1 MGKKFHKTSDR
12 PFKTIKLAFRNPNY
26 LSRMK
31 HRCIIVDD
39 EPLARELIASHLEN
53 FEGFELID
61 SFENALKT
69 YSFLE
74 HNSVDLMFLDIE
86 MPLLKGND
94 FLKKLKN
101 PPKVIFTTAYREYA
115 IEGYE
120 LNVIDYLLKPITFDR
135 FFVSIEK
142 FKQFQT
148 PRKEVHMVS
157 ESHIFVTSGNKNIK
171 IIFDEI
177 LYIESLKDY
186 ITIHLENGKSHHI
199 KQNISVFEKLLNS
212 DFIRIH
218 RSFII
223 QAKKMTAYTKNEIEI
238 NSIEIPIGTS
248 YKENWLNYLKT
259 IISK

>member
-1 MGKKFHKTSDR
+1 
-12 PFKTIKLAFRNPNY
+12 
-26 LSRMK
+26 MK
-31 HRCIIVDD
+31 YKCIIVDD
-39 EPLARELIASHLEN
+39 EPLARELIASHLSHFEN
-53 FEGFELID
+53 FDLID
-61 SFENALKT
+61 CFDNALKAYT
-69 YSFLE
+69 FLE
-74 HNSVDLMFLDIE
+74 TNTVDLIFLDIE

-142 FKQFQT
+142 FKQMQI
-148 PRKEVHMVS
+148 PKKEIAATA
-157 ESHIFVTSGNKNIK
+157 EDHIFVTSGSKNIK

-186 ITIHLENGKSHHI
+186 ITIHLENSKSHHI
-199 KQNISVFEKLLNS
+199 KQNISIFEKLLNS
-212 DFIRIH
+212 NFIRIH

-223 QAKKMTAYTKNEIEI
+223 QTKKLTAYSKNDVEI
-238 NSIEIPIGTS
+238 NNVEIPIGNS
-248 YKENWLNYLKT
+248 YKENWLDYLNTAVLK
-259 IISK
+259 

>member
-1 MGKKFHKTSDR
+1 
-12 PFKTIKLAFRNPNY
+12 
-26 LSRMK
+26 MK
-31 HRCIIVDD
+31 YKCIIVDD
-39 EPLARELIASHLEN
+39 EPLARELIASHLAH
-53 FEGFELID
+53 FESFELID
-61 SFENALKT
+61 SFDNALKAYT
-69 YSFLE
+69 FLE
-74 HNSVDLMFLDIE
+74 TNTVDLIFLDIE

-142 FKQFQT
+142 FKQMQS
-148 PRKEVHMVS
+148 PKKEIAS
-157 ESHIFVTSGNKNIK
+157 TTEDHIFVTNGSKNIK

-186 ITIHLENGKSHHI
+186 ITIYLETGNSHHI
-199 KQNISVFEKLLNS
+199 KQSISVFEKLLNAN
-212 DFIRIH
+212 FVRIH

-223 QAKKMTAYTKNEIEI
+223 QTKKLTAYSKNDVEI
-238 NSIEIPIGTS
+238 NNVEIPIGNS
-248 YKENWLNYLKT
+248 YKENWLEYLNTTVLK
-259 IISK
+259 

>member
-1 MGKKFHKTSDR
+1 
-12 PFKTIKLAFRNPNY
+12 
-26 LSRMK
+26 MK
-31 HRCIIVDD
+31 YKCIIIDD
-39 EPLARELIASHLEN
+39 EPLARELIASHLVN
-53 FEGFELID
+53 FESFELID
-61 SFENALKT
+61 SFENALKA

-74 HNSVDLMFLDIE
+74 TNTVDLIFLDIE

-142 FKQFQT
+142 FKQLQL
-148 PRKEVHMVS
+148 PKKEIKPVI
-157 ESHIFVTSGNKNIK
+157 ENHIFVSSGSKNIK

-177 LYIESLKDY
+177 LYVESLKDY

-199 KQNISVFEKLLNS
+199 KQNISIFEKLLNS
-212 DFIRIH
+212 NFVRVH
-218 RSFII
+218 RSYII
-223 QAKKMTAYTKNEIEI
+223 QTQKLTAYSKNEVEI
-238 NSIEIPIGTS
+238 NAIEIPIGNS
-248 YKENWLNYLKT
+248 YKENWLNHLETNILK
-259 IISK
+259 

>member
-1 MGKKFHKTSDR
+1 
-12 PFKTIKLAFRNPNY
+12 
-26 LSRMK
+26 MK
-31 HRCIIVDD
+31 YKCIIVDD
-39 EPLARELIASHLEN
+39 EPLGRELIASHLVN
-53 FEGFELID
+53 FESFELID
-61 SFENALKT
+61 SFENALKAYT
-69 YSFLE
+69 FLE
-74 HNSVDLMFLDIE
+74 TNTVDLIFLDIE

-142 FKQFQT
+142 FKQLQSVK
-148 PRKEVHMVS
+148 KEVKTNQ
-157 ESHIFVTSGNKNIK
+157 ENHIFVTSGSKNIK

-177 LYIESLKDY
+177 LYVESLKDY

-199 KQNISVFEKLLNS
+199 KQNISVFEKLLDT

-223 QAKKMTAYTKNEIEI
+223 QSKKLTAYSKNEVEI
-238 NSIEIPIGTS
+238 NSVEIPIGNS
-248 YKENWLNYLKT
+248 YKENWLAYLNT
-259 IISK
+259 SK

>member
-1 MGKKFHKTSDR
+1 
-12 PFKTIKLAFRNPNY
+12 
-26 LSRMK
+26 MK
-31 HRCIIVDD
+31 YRCIIVDD
-39 EPLARELIASHLEN
+39 EPFARELIAYHLGNFEN
-53 FEGFELID
+53 FEVID
-61 SFENALKT
+61 SFENALKA

-74 HNSVDLMFLDIE
+74 HNSVDLIFLDIE
-86 MPLLKGND
+86 MPLMKGND

-115 IEGYE
+115 VEGYE

-148 PRKEVHMVS
+148 PKKEANVGS
-157 ESHIFVTSGNKNIK
+157 ENHIFVTSGNRHIK

-186 ITIHLENGKSHHI
+186 ITIHLESGKSHHV
-199 KQNISVFEKLLNS
+199 KQNISVFEKLLNA

-223 QAKKMTAYTKNEIEI
+223 QTKKITAYTKNEIEI
-238 NSIEIPIGTS
+238 NSVEIPIGIS
-248 YKENWLNYLKT
+248 YKENWLNYLETYILK
-259 IISK
+259 

>member
-1 MGKKFHKTSDR
+1 
-12 PFKTIKLAFRNPNY
+12 
-26 LSRMK
+26 MK

-39 EPLARELIASHLEN
+39 EPLARELITSHLAN
-53 FEGFELID
+53 FESFELID
-61 SFENALKT
+61 SFENALKA

-74 HNSVDLMFLDIE
+74 HNSVDLIFLDIE

-115 IEGYE
+115 IESYE
-120 LNVIDYLLKPITFDR
+120 LNVVDYLLKPITFER

-142 FKQFQT
+142 FKQFQ
-148 PRKEVHMVS
+148 PPKKEVNAGS
-157 ESHIFVTSGNKNIK
+157 ESYIFVTSGNKHIK

-177 LYIESLKDY
+177 VYIESLKDY
-186 ITIHLENGKSHHI
+186 ITIHLGSGKSHHI

-212 DFIRIH
+212 EFIRIH

-223 QAKKMTAYTKNEIEI
+223 HTKKMTAYTKNEIEI
-238 NSIEIPIGTS
+238 NSIEIPIGAS
-248 YKENWLNYLKT
+248 YKENWQNYLET
-259 IISK
+259 IILK

>member
-1 MGKKFHKTSDR
+1 MYKNADR
-12 PFKTIKLAFRNPNY
+12 PFQTITLAFRTPNY

-39 EPLARELIASHLEN
+39 EPLARELIASHLAN
-53 FEGFELID
+53 FENFELID
-61 SFENALKT
+61 SFENALKA

-74 HNSVDLMFLDIE
+74 HNSVDLIFLDVE

-115 IEGYE
+115 LEGYE

-148 PRKEVHMVS
+148 PKKEGNAGS
-157 ESHIFVTSGNKNIK
+157 ESHIFVTSGNRHIK

-177 LYIESLKDY
+177 MYIESLKDY

-212 DFIRIH
+212 EFIRIH

-223 QAKKMTAYTKNEIEI
+223 HTKKMTAYTKNEIEI

-248 YKENWLNYLKT
+248 YKENWQHYLET